1 MPNYVS
7 PGVYVIEKDISEY
20 APSINTSIVGLV
32 GFAGKGPTNKATL
45 ITSQNQLIDT
55 FGPPSENLPGQALE
69 GALEILGQTNSVYF
83 SRAAAST
90 AADAS
95 ASVTL
100 GSCPAVI
107 VSGPPSNAYTASPN
121 NDGSG
126 WGIDHSLYLRVQV
139 YNNAGVAQYPTA
151 KTFSIPAGTV
161 VAATSGASQA
171 LALKQVIGG
180 NLDADKVGIYNDGQ
194 EQAGLD
200 ISGALVGAYAGSGA
214 YMVVQSYSGAAMT
227 DVLGTSALAQVSGLV
242 PGAGYGVDLKPGGVE
257 NQFMF
262 ASSVSAYGSTILP
275 TATSTSS
282 LQYLVESIYPG
293 AGYNAG
299 TTTGGDTSGNSVTV
313 RTAGGQNFFVDIN
326 DAGVVSESFK
336 ASLVGSGVFLE
347 DQINTGETDLTS
359 DIIKGNLY
367 SDSLD
372 IAATALNQWTDVLNN
387 LVGFT
392 VGNAGAG
399 CCGATTQYQ
408 DPNITP
414 GTTSTP
420 FYAKTTTPLTGAD
433 PRFVKLVEG
442 TNNLAGG
449 DNGTGD
455 DAANVTALIGDAT
468 TEPKT
473 GMQVLAEDAINV
485 GIALI
490 PGIYNQSVQNNLVT
504 MAESTQNFLAL
515 VAPPYG
521 IGTVQDAIDW
531 TNGKSASTAGSRTA
545 ALNSSY
551 AATYF
556 PHLKVFSVFDSK
568 DRWYDPTIFA
578 ARQMAYTDNVADSW
592 FAPAGYQRGRLT
604 KPVDTEVK
612 LNQGDRDSLYSGGN
626 VINPIVS
633 FPQQGITIFGQR
645 TTQRSPTALDRINVR
660 RLMIYIRKVIL
671 AATRRFVF
679 EPNDEF
685 TWEQIEG
692 VLNPFLDDIRRR
704 RGITE
709 FRVVCDKT
717 VNTPVRI
724 DRNEMWTKVLVKPTK
739 TAEILIF
746 EVNLTNQSAQLG
758 NL

>member
-69 GALEILGQTNSVYF
+69 GALEILEQTNSVYF

-107 VSGPPSNAYTASPN
+107 VSGPASLV
-121 NDGSG
+121 DESY
-126 WGIDHSLYLRVQV
+126 GIGQSLYLRVQV
-139 YNNAGVAQYPTA
+139 YNNAGVAQYSTA

-161 VAATSGASQA
+161 DAATSGASQA
-171 LALKQVIGG
+171 LALKQIIGG

-194 EQAGLD
+194 SALGLD
-200 ISGALVGAYAGSGA
+200 LSGALVGAYAGSGA

-227 DVLGTSALAQVSGLV
+227 AAVGISALGQVSGLV
-242 PGAGYGVDLKPGGVE
+242 PGGGYGVDAGTAVGGQNAFVY
-257 NQFMF
+257 

-275 TATSTSS
+275 TSDNASS

-299 TTTGGDTSGNSVTV
+299 TTNGGDTSGNSVTV

-336 ASLVGSGVFLE
+336 GSLVGSGAFLE
-347 DQINTGETDLTS
+347 DQINTGEVDLKS

-392 VGNAGAG
+392 VGDATLG
-399 CCGATTQYQ
+399 CCLATTQYQ
-408 DPNITP
+408 DPTLTNDGLTP
-414 GTTSTP
+414 KH
-420 FYAKTTTPLTGAD
+420 AKVVTPLTGAN

-449 DNGTGD
+449 DNGTGS

-468 TEPKT
+468 VEPKT

-504 MAESTQNFLAL
+504 LAESTQNFLAL
-515 VAPPYG
+515 VSPPYA

-685 TWEQIEG
+685 TWSQVEG

-709 FRVVCDKT
+709 FKVVCDKT